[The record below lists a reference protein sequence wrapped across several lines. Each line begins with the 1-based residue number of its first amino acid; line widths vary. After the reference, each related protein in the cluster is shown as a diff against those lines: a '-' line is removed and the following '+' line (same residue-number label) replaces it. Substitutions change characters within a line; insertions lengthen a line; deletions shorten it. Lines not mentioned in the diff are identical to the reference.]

1 MLTTILALSPMAFFG
16 GSGSELRMPMALTVT
31 GGLLVSTFF
40 TLILIPVLY
49 HMFESSREKRRLRR
63 LAQSGDGQ
71 PQTLSIEPAPERE
84 VVRG

>member
-1 MLTTILALSPMAFFG
+1 MAFFG

-49 HMFESSREKRRLRR
+49 HLFESSREKRRLRR
-63 LAQSGDGQ
+63 LGSHRAEQ
-71 PQTLSIEPAPERE
+71 PQLLSAERAAGQEAERE